1 MDSIRPVTLADAQQ
15 LVDIYNYYVMHSIV
29 TLDLVPFSKEDFEEK
44 INTISACFPF
54 IVFEEENEIL
64 GYAYA
69 NTFRTKP
76 AYKNTVE
83 LTIYLK
89 HTALG
94 KQVGKKMY
102 TELLQQLKQRNF
114 HVVIGGL
121 TLPNDAS
128 IKLHEN
134 FGFEKVAHFKE
145 VGFKFDKWHD
155 VGFWQLTL

>member
-1 MDSIRPVTLADAQQ
+1 MIRDVNIKDAKD
-15 LVDIYNYYVMHSIV
+15 LVNIYNYYVVNSIV
-29 TLDLVPFSKEDFEEK
+29 TLDLIPFSILDFEEK
-44 INTISACFPF
+44 INSISKKFPF
-54 IVFEEENEIL
+54 IVFEVQNEVL

-83 LTIYLK
+83 LTVYLK
-89 HTALG
+89 YTELG
-94 KQVGKKMY
+94 KQIGKKLY
-102 TELLQQLKQRNF
+102 SELLQQLKIQNY

-128 IKLHEN
+128 IKLHET

-145 VGFKFDKWHD
+145 VGYKFDKWHD
-155 VGFWQLTL
+155 VGFWQLKL

>member
-1 MDSIRPVTLADAQQ
+1 MIRDVTIKDAKD
-15 LVDIYNYYVMHSIV
+15 LVNIYNYYVVNSIV
-29 TLDLVPFSKEDFEEK
+29 TLDLIPFSILDFEEK
-44 INTISACFPF
+44 INAISKDFPF
-54 IVFEEENEIL
+54 IVFEVQNEVL

-83 LTIYLK
+83 LTVYLK
-89 HTALG
+89 HTELG
-94 KQVGKKMY
+94 KQIGKKLY
-102 TELLQQLKQRNF
+102 SELLQQLKIQNY

-121 TLPNDAS
+121 TLPNAAS
-128 IKLHEN
+128 VKLHET

-145 VGFKFDKWHD
+145 VGYKFDKWHD